1 MAARM
6 NPRILAAK
14 EKMLDDLVGE
24 FKDRLD
30 IFSTEVKT
38 KMRSSSNEMATHM
51 FEVVLLFLTQVF
63 PDLSTLD
70 SGSESTLSGFEK
82 DLAETKQSLAETK
95 QSLSETKQSLSETKQ
110 SLSETKQSLLE
121 TKQSLSE
128 TKQSLSETKKSLSE
142 TKQSHRFLSTKILK
156 NEEKAIL
163 FKRQIKKLNKVSETN
178 THQIWGLR
186 KLQKLL
192 SNMTMT
198 IQTAAAAA
206 VAAAVPSAQAT
217 AATPQSAQA
226 TAATP
231 QSAQATAATPSA
243 QATAA
248 TPQSAQATAATPRGP
263 PKSLR
268 HESTFSAKTAG
279 DSETPCIE
287 DMKLLPGGLVLLS
300 DW

>member
-1 MAARM
+1 M

-38 KMRSSSNEMATHM
+38 KMRTSANEMANHT
-51 FEVVLLFLTQVF
+51 FEIVLLFLTQVF

-70 SGSESTLSGFEK
+70 SGPGSTLSGFEK

-95 QSLSETKQSLSETKQ
+95 QSLSETKQSQTKQ
-110 SLSETKQSLLE
+110 SLSE

-217 AATPQSAQA
+217 AAAPQSAQA
-226 TAATP
+226 TAAAP
-231 QSAQATAATPSA
+231 SAQATAATPSA

-279 DSETPCIE
+279 DSRTPGI
-287 DMKLLPGGLVLLS
+287 GT
-300 DW
+300 